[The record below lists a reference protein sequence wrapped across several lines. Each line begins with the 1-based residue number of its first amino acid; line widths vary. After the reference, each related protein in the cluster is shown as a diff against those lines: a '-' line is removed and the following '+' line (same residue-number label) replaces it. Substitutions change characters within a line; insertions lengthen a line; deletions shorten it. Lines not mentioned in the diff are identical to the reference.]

1 MARIV
6 STGIKPTPN
15 FVKMPNVEVIGAIN
29 ADSNKAYFVDTT
41 AGPVTLTLPAN
52 PSMGD
57 IVRIF
62 DVTNNFDSQNLT
74 VDRNGNPIMSA
85 NDNLT
90 VTTEGAAFELVYYN
104 AVQGWRLFTI

>member
-6 STGIKPTPN
+6 STGVKPTPQ
-15 FVKMPNVEVIGAIN
+15 FVKMPNVEVIANIV
-29 ADSNKAYFVDTT
+29 ADSNKAYFVNTSAAAIT
-41 AGPVTLTLPAN
+41 MTLPSA

-62 DVTNNFDSQNLT
+62 DAYNSFDTYNLI
-74 VDRNGNPIMSA
+74 VDRNGNPIMGA

-90 VTTEGAAFELVYYN
+90 VNTEGAAFELVYYN
-104 AVQGWRLFTI
+104 ATQGWRLFTI